1 MGVAAGA
8 EEAELQLPHPV
19 PAEPRPVQRPAGG
32 THGQAA
38 PHILLQPQVGGGPK
52 IYLVSE
58 EKYLIAVAV
67 DSVNQVRVRDTVEQ
81 HENMFEIH
89 RLENIEIS
97 LGQVGDQQ
105 GIGLVLCSQ

>member
-1 MGVAAGA
+1 MGVAGGA

-32 THGQAA
+32 GGTHRQAA
-38 PHILLQPQVGGGPK
+38 PHIRLQPQVGGGQK

-81 HENMFEIH
+81 HENIFEIH

-97 LGQVGDQQ
+97 LG
-105 GIGLVLCSQ
+105 

>member
-1 MGVAAGA
+1 MGVAGGA
-8 EEAELQLPHPV
+8 EEAELQLPAPV
-19 PAEPRPVQRPAGG
+19 PAEPRPVQRSAGG
-32 THGQAA
+32 TRGQAA
-38 PHILLQPQVGGGPK
+38 PHIRLQPQVGGGPK

-97 LGQVGDQQ
+97 LG
-105 GIGLVLCSQ
+105 